1 MDPLGF
7 LFVMDPFFATILVG
21 GILLGC
27 GYFLGKYSGQ
37 IERDK
42 IMSRTI
48 DYLCA
53 EGYLKYKELDDG
65 DIELYK
71 IEDKK

>member
-7 LFVMDPFFATILVG
+7 LFALDPFFATIVIG

-27 GYFLGKYSGQ
+27 GYLLGKNSDQ
-37 IERDK
+37 IERDR
-42 IMSRTI
+42 IMSSTI

-53 EGYLKYKELDDG
+53 EGYLKYRELDDG

-71 IEDKK
+71 IEDNK